1 MTNGLD
7 IENPTI
13 MDKDIT
19 SNEEMTPDPDP
30 DPDPEDYGFF
40 CDLESSYEDVE
51 YYVIAK
57 RTHYEVRRKFT
68 NRPVIHGETRIGPIP
83 ERETSVGIGRF
94 SRETKYE
101 FRIENAI
108 IDLECSKSSIEDFLS
123 EKKRSPDQPKRTG
136 LISYIKNIPRNIY
149 YALLIC
155 CTTSSCI
162 YFIMTLP
169 DYND

>member
-13 MDKDIT
+13 TARDISSIDFT

-30 DPDPEDYGFF
+30 DPDDYGFF

-57 RTHYEVRRKFT
+57 RTHYEVRRKLT
-68 NRPVIHGETRIGPIP
+68 NRPVIHGETRI
-83 ERETSVGIGRF
+83 E
-94 SRETKYE
+94 
-101 FRIENAI
+101 I

-123 EKKRSPDQPKRTG
+123 EKKRSPDKPKRTG
-136 LISYIKNIPRNIY
+136 LISYIKNIPHNIY

-169 DYND
+169 DYNE